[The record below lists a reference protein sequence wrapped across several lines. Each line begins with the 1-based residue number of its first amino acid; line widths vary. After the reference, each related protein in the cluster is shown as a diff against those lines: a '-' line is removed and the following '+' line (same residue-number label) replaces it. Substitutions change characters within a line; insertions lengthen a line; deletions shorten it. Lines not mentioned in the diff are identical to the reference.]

1 MNIVGGE
8 FYSLPSAKFSLV
20 RRNVL
25 NSTFW
30 RYLLILSLLF
40 IIWGEFFVSGGLLSQ
55 LTFNFAIFYP
65 LGFLVGYRS
74 RSENIRSAYIAAYS
88 FNSLSYMIASFSEIP
103 IESWTMV
110 VLDFVSVGLILK
122 AGMMMGLRAQ
132 SKE

>member
-1 MNIVGGE
+1 M
-8 FYSLPSAKFSLV
+8 
-20 RRNVL
+20 

-40 IIWGEFFVSGGLLSQ
+40 IIWGEFFVSGGLFNQ

-110 VLDFVSVGLILK
+110 VLDFVSVGLIVK